1 MKTEIINGI
10 SVTVV
15 ENYSDM
21 LKVIDECEVSHPIV
35 PLAFDI
41 KCGERTISSSDGFDS
56 N

>member
-1 MKTEIINGI
+1 MKTEIINGVR
-10 SVTVV
+10 VTVI
-15 ENYSDM
+15 EDYSDM
-21 LKVIDECEVSHPIV
+21 LKVINESEVHQPIV